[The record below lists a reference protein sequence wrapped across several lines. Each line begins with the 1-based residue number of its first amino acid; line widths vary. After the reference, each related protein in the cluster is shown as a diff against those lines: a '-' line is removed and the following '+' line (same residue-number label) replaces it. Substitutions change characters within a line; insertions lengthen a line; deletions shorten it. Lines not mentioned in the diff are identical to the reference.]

1 MKNRNAIKFFAVLA
15 VVVFCTYLMLCGL
28 KIGDNTVVKG
38 FKDIR
43 TGIDI
48 RGGVSAQLQ
57 PKNVDLNTVTDEDLQ
72 SVKALIEKRL
82 DDKNILDRTVTPD
95 SEKKRVFVE
104 IPWAAGET
112 EFDANALIEDTI
124 AMAKLT
130 FYEVEPYTEV
140 VEVVATEEPDN
151 KKNKKNNKNKKA
163 DEEETSE
170 STGPVEGVDYFV
182 VKGEEDGGRYA
193 KVGEVILE
201 GKDVRNAA
209 AVSQSG
215 QTVVTIDFTSDG
227 QKAFADAT
235 ATISSK
241 TDGMIGIFM
250 DDTLISAATV
260 KETINS
266 DSCQIESDTF
276 NENKDEALTL
286 ASRINAGN
294 MPFEMDAVE
303 VNTIS
308 ATMGDSAYTVT
319 QYALVI
325 ALLLIMIYLIAMY
338 RVLGVVASIALLGH
352 TSVNILV
359 ISNLGI
365 TLTLPGI
372 AGVILSIGM
381 AVDGNCV
388 IFERVKD
395 ELRAGRTLRAAIDA
409 GFKSAFAAVFDGN
422 VTTII
427 CCAVLWYFGT
437 GAIQSFAITTIVGV
451 ALSFVSAIT
460 ASRWLILGT
469 IDLNIATNK
478 TWYGITEKSM
488 ARFLRKQ
495 EALGLI
501 SGGEKKKKR

>member
-15 VVVFCTYLMLCGL
+15 VVVFCTYLMLCGM
-28 KIGDNTVVKG
+28 KIGNFQIKG
-38 FKDIR
+38 YKDIR

-57 PKNVDLNTVTDEDLQ
+57 PKNVDLSSVTEEELQ
-72 SVKALIEKRL
+72 GVKALIEKRL
-82 DDKNILDRTVTPD
+82 DDKQILDRTVTPD

-130 FYEVEPYTEV
+130 FYEVEPYSESV
-140 VEVVATEEPDN
+140 EAEKVEVSDEKTN
-151 KKNKKNNKNKKA
+151 KKGKKNKKDDKKA
-163 DEEETSE
+163 DKKTAE
-170 STGPVEGVDYFV
+170 PVEGVDFFY
-182 VKGEEDGGRYA
+182 VKGEEGGARYA
-193 KVGEVILE
+193 KVGDVILE
-201 GKDVRNAA
+201 GKEVKKAA
-209 AVSQSG
+209 AVSHNAE
-215 QTVVTIDFTSDG
+215 TVVTIDFTADG
-227 QKAFADAT
+227 RQAFSEAT
-235 ATISSK
+235 GNIASK
-241 TDGMIGIFM
+241 SNGMIGIFM

-260 KETINS
+260 EQKIDSE
-266 DSCQIESDTF
+266 SCQIESQTF

-286 ASRINAGN
+286 ANRINAGN

-319 QYALVI
+319 QWALVI
-325 ALLLIMIYLIAMY
+325 ALLLIMIYLISMY
-338 RVLGVVASIALLGH
+338 RILGVVASIALLGH

-359 ISNLGI
+359 IANTGI

-372 AGVILSIGM
+372 AGVILSVGM

-451 ALSFVSAIT
+451 ALSFISAIT
-460 ASRWLILGT
+460 ASRWLVLGT

-501 SGGEKKKKR
+501 SAGEKKKKR